1 MGRVLP
7 SGRVFGEAVD
17 LPNVQFAQREK
28 FGGRLEEVI
37 ESPVTD
43 LAVAG
48 ISRIKDELDYIDR
61 LNAEK
66 QRQEAAQSA
75 VTQAQQQLQQLREQ
89 QAMGPGTGLRGEQLP
104 PGHPGYTW
112 TGGAEANLPEPADD
126 IRNVN
131 DATLAWYMDLAI
143 KDGDK
148 GLAELVDSE
157 MLRRRRSPR
166 QPTVEEGPVS
176 TPADLEIQ
184 KAMEGDLNK
193 LKDLAQE
200 ARALGDED
208 AVMRLEDAIEKREWP
223 GLQPKV
229 TGFIFEGE
237 PGPAPERRDYAKEIA
252 EAEAKL
258 AAAKA
263 GVGPARFVPR
273 TLADFRM
280 VAKDLEQRI
289 LAAESMEE
297 REALGQRLLQTMQTA
312 RGAVDMPSEDVFEAV
327 HGAAG
332 KRAQKTIF
340 EDLSVVDK
348 EFIKQMRE
356 EAKEKRA
363 ISREE
368 RAEAAAKR
376 AERGE
381 ERAIAAADRAAGASE
396 RAKEKHDVFKKK
408 NARWMRGLSVVS
420 KNLRRKKRDEQAH
433 SVDRVLGYANNYMKW
448 KQGQIT
454 DDQWMGIAG
463 YLADERPEVVAERA
477 IHESGLR
484 GDDQKAVRTLASN
497 LMKSVKSEES
507 FFEKGL
513 RRASELAAAVRRQAE
528 ADEKAKKEEEKE
540 QQQRQATADRGLA
553 TSMRRQAEAT
563 LNGVGYDKLSALN
576 RDILSGKK
584 KGKSSN
590 IPPEVMAKLKAAQ
603 EDVRALLDI
612 ADIAERK
619 ASGLPLTVPELRRLR
634 DARGD

>member
-157 MLRRRRSPR
+157 MLRRQRSAR

-348 EFIKQMRE
+348 EFIKQMRA

-396 RAKEKHDVFKKK
+396 R
-408 NARWMRGLSVVS
+408 
-420 KNLRRKKRDEQAH
+420 
-433 SVDRVLGYANNYMKW
+433 
-448 KQGQIT
+448 
-454 DDQWMGIAG
+454 
-463 YLADERPEVVAERA
+463 
-477 IHESGLR
+477 
-484 GDDQKAVRTLASN
+484 
-497 LMKSVKSEES
+497 
-507 FFEKGL
+507 
-513 RRASELAAAVRRQAE
+513 
-528 ADEKAKKEEEKE
+528 
-540 QQQRQATADRGLA
+540 
-553 TSMRRQAEAT
+553 
-563 LNGVGYDKLSALN
+563 
-576 RDILSGKK
+576 
-584 KGKSSN
+584 
-590 IPPEVMAKLKAAQ
+590 
-603 EDVRALLDI
+603 
-612 ADIAERK
+612 
-619 ASGLPLTVPELRRLR
+619 
-634 DARGD
+634 